1 MKRVFK
7 AVLLPAFGFG
17 LIVAG
22 GMVLSGCD
30 TGVTPAGS
38 SSGTDA
44 YTVEFS
50 DGTTVLAGD
59 TGYDFGVV
67 EAEAGSVTVSVRITN
82 DSDANIIVTA
92 VSVSDTTN
100 FTLST
105 PVLPG
110 TIEPGQNVDYSI
122 TFNPAASGDVNAD
135 VSVTIDGLASPVVAQ
150 LTGEGNYAP
159 LPLFGITVSDAE
171 ISGANGFY
179 ARDGFVSA
187 DSSTRPKYTKTGT
200 TTYYSYVY
208 TYEVDLWCIAD
219 IMDAG
224 NGNAPLYDGPF
235 SIGDNPL
242 TPPPSGWTYVSGEST
257 SALSIDAHDI
267 SGADPNSPTTLTAN
281 YKFYDAE
288 GDNEAAGSAV
298 YQWYRSD
305 TETGTYTAITNATSA
320 TYTTTV
326 EDEEKYLA
334 VGITVTAETGITAGT
349 EVLSS
354 PTVRIEKTPPPES

>member
-38 SSGTDA
+38 SSGTVA

-82 DSDANIIVTA
+82 DSDVNIIVTA

-110 TIEPGQNVDYSI
+110 TIEPGQNGDYSI
-122 TFNPAASGDVNAD
+122 TFNPAASGDVSAD

-179 ARDGFVSA
+179 ARDGFASA

-219 IMDAG
+219 IPDADASG
-224 NGNAPLYDGPF
+224 SNDPLYDDDAF
-235 SIGDNPL
+235 DTSRL
-242 TPPPSGWTYVSGEST
+242 APPPSGWRDLTGVST
-257 SALSIDAHDI
+257 STLSIVVQDI
-267 SGADPNSPTTLTAN
+267 SGADPYSPTTLTAN
-281 YKFYDAE
+281 YKYSDAE
-288 GDNEAAGSAV
+288 GDSEAAGSAL
-298 YQWYRSD
+298 YQWYRSV
-305 TETGTYTAITNATSA
+305 TETGTYTAISGATSA
-320 TYTTTV
+320 TYTTTDDDV
-326 EDEEKYLA
+326 GNYLKA
-334 VGITVTAETGITAGT
+334 GITVTAETGYVSGT
-349 EVLSS
+349 EVLSP
-354 PTVRIEKTPPPES
+354 PTIPIELPPS